1 MGKYRIRILLII
13 IVLFTGMAVLC
24 EARGNGGTTASDK
37 LKGVLYQMRSNQSLL
52 HSGKARLARDLY
64 NGVSGMRID
73 MVQEALVKGA
83 DPNYCIGEFGWQDS
97 NPLNVISWYPTY
109 FYFEVE
115 FDIPNP
121 TPEIA
126 IVNYLVDNGADIN
139 KRPYVWSVVYH
150 SGNEYIQRIERRR
163 KLNNEAVDSDSIKRE
178 EGRFVDDVNR
188 LLQIFLIKGADP
200 DKLGHPYPYSKEAAI
215 NKTITEEQANIYF
228 SNGTRAINIAIE
240 KGMKWE
246 KQVDLLL
253 QYTKL
258 DEDSINAA
266 ERSNDPAMQEKIS
279 MLWQMQIEQ
288 TH

>member
-1 MGKYRIRILLII
+1 MGKYRIRVLSII
-13 IVLFTGMAVLC
+13 IVLFAGISVLC
-24 EARGNGGTTASDK
+24 EARGNGGTAVSDK
-37 LKGVLYQMRSNQSLL
+37 LKGVLYQMRSNQSLV
-52 HSGKARLARDLY
+52 HSGKERLAEDLY

-73 MVQEALVKGA
+73 MVQEALSRGA

-109 FYFEVE
+109 FYFGVEV
-115 FDIPNP
+115 DIPNP

-126 IVNYLVDNGADIN
+126 IANHLIDNGADIN
-139 KRPYVWSVVYH
+139 KRPYVWSIVHH
-150 SGNEYIQRIERRR
+150 SSNEYFKQIERRR
-163 KLNNEAVDSDSIKRE
+163 KLNNEEVDSDSIKGE
-178 EGRFVDDVNR
+178 ESQFVEDVNR
-188 LLQIFLIKGADP
+188 LLQIFLVRGADP

-215 NKTITEEQANIYF
+215 SKTITEEQANAYF
-228 SNGTRAINIAIE
+228 FKGTRAINIAIE

-253 QYTKL
+253 RYTKL
-258 DEDSINAA
+258 DEYSINAA

-279 MLWQMQIEQ
+279 TLWQTQIGE